1 MSVPNVF
8 GQQLGSTEFNR
19 PASRV
24 LHQVLKELLDP
35 YHPERH
41 YMRGPGPRWHQKHFL
56 DQAAAWRRPDQR
68 SSSLHQ
74 QHVPAK
80 THYPEQERKS

>member
-8 GQQLGSTEFNR
+8 GRQLGNTEFNR

-41 YMRGPGPRWHQKHFL
+41 YMRGPGPRWHQKHSL
-56 DQAAAWRRPDQR
+56 IRLRPGDVRIKGRRPCIN
-68 SSSLHQ
+68 ST
-74 QHVPAK
+74 VPAK